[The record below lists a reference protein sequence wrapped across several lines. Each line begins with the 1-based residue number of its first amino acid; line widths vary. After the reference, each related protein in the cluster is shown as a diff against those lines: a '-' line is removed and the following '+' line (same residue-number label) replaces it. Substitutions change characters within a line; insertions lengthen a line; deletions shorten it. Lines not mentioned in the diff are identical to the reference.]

1 MPTFVMPDTE
11 GDDMKNHRIQTVPK
25 HEPLYCRP
33 VHMVPAIPAF
43 GLSGNLGAAPL
54 KNNF

>member
-1 MPTFVMPDTE
+1 
-11 GDDMKNHRIQTVPK
+11 MKKHRIQTVPK

-33 VHMVPAIPAF
+33 AHMVPAIPDF